1 MLRGVLSILATALKQ
16 LHCAAVIGVGRSHPS
31 QGAGDRICRV
41 DPGMDRSA
49 GGRIETAT
57 SKSVLAASRY
67 SSALAA

>member
-49 GGRIETAT
+49 GGRIEAAT
-57 SKSVLAASRY
+57 QERPPPLLDY